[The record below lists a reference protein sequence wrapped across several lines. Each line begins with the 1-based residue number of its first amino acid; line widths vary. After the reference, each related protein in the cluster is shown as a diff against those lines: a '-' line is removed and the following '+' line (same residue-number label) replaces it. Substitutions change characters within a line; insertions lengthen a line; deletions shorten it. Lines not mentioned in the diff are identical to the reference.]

1 MYESFS
7 MPNELENIRIQLR
20 HAFDL
25 YCKETAATESLIAA
39 LPFPPAGEDLKR
51 LLIQQSKRARGVQ
64 PIPAIAGSVRQE
76 SVEPNDCESE
86 RGTGPGV
93 AIAARA

>member
-20 HAFDL
+20 HAFDR
-25 YCKETAATESLIAA
+25 YCNETSATESLIGA

-51 LLIQQSKRARGVQ
+51 LLIQQSKEREAFSQYQQARDQYVKRALNQMTAKASAGPT
-64 PIPAIAGSVRQE
+64 PI
-76 SVEPNDCESE
+76 
-86 RGTGPGV
+86 
-93 AIAARA
+93 